1 MLDSWGMSI
10 KHKNTYMGIKFK
22 TGGSY
27 MAYKTFAAI
36 YVGSSEISMKIY
48 QISSKKTFKQI
59 DQVSKIIELGK
70 DTYSKGYLGTE
81 SIKQACDILNGF
93 KKKLKEYQI
102 TDYIAYA
109 TSAVREAENA
119 QIVLDAIKRTANIE
133 VKILSNSEQR
143 YIIFKGIVAK
153 YENFHQVVSKNTA
166 FVDVGAGSVQVS
178 LFDKNNMVVT
188 ENMNIGAVRVRDYVS
203 IMGNKSG
210 RLDKVISDYVEN
222 DIVTFRN
229 IYLNDKEIKNIV
241 AVGEVANAVKKIVPE
256 LNINDKIKREQ
267 FDAIYNRI
275 VSMSPH
281 ELSERY
287 GIPFERATL
296 MLPNIIIYQSFLN
309 NCKAE
314 EIYVPNV
321 DFCDGIV
328 ASFMDDGSRTVF
340 EHNFE
345 EDIVASAYNISKR
358 YKSNKNHIER
368 TSYFALKIFDSV
380 KKIYGLGKKERL
392 QLEIATILH
401 ECGNYISV
409 QNGALHS
416 SYVVA
421 NTEIIG
427 LSHKE
432 RMEVANVIKYN
443 VLYLPSKESVSA
455 ELDDCDYMVI
465 AKLTAILRLANILDK
480 SHTQKI
486 EDITVTIK
494 DEQLVIS
501 AKTYEDISLEA
512 GLFENRADF
521 FEKVYGIRPVL
532 RLRRGV

>member
-1 MLDSWGMSI
+1 
-10 KHKNTYMGIKFK
+10 
-22 TGGSY
+22 

-36 YVGSSEISMKIY
+36 YVGSSEIALKVY
-48 QISSKKTFKQI
+48 QISSKKNFKQI
-59 DQVSKIIELGK
+59 DYISKIIELGK
-70 DTYSKGYLGTE
+70 DTYSKGYLTTE
-81 SIKQACDILNGF
+81 SIKQVCDILNGF

-102 TDYIAYA
+102 TEYRAYA
-109 TSAVREAENA
+109 TSAVREAENSE
-119 QIVLDAIKRTANIE
+119 IVLDAIKRTTNIE
-133 VKILSNSEQR
+133 VTVLSNSEQR
-143 YIIFKGIVAK
+143 YINFKGLVAR

-166 FVDVGAGSVQVS
+166 FIDVGAGSVQVS

-188 ENMNIGAVRVRDYVS
+188 ENMHIGAVRVRDYVS

-256 LNINDKIKREQ
+256 LNIDDKIKREQ

-275 VSMSPH
+275 VSMPPQ

-287 GIPFERATL
+287 GIPYERATL

-314 EIYVPNV
+314 EIYVPKV
-321 DFCDGIV
+321 DFCDGIL
-328 ASFMDDGSRTVF
+328 ASYMDEGSRTVF

-345 EDIVASAYNISKR
+345 DDIIASAQAISKK
-358 YKSNKNHIER
+358 YKSNKNHIEK
-368 TSYFALKIFDSV
+368 TAEYALKIFDAV
-380 KKIYGLGKKERL
+380 KKPYGLGKKERL
-392 QLEIATILH
+392 QLHIASLLH
-401 ECGNYISV
+401 ECGNYISM
-409 QNGALHS
+409 QNGAVNS
-416 SYVVA
+416 AYIVE

-432 RMEVANVIKYN
+432 RMEVANIIKYN
-443 VLYLPSKESVSA
+443 VLYLPSKEKISSI
-455 ELDDCDYMVI
+455 LDGCDYMTI
-465 AKLTAILRLANILDK
+465 AKLTSILRLANILDK

-486 EDITVTIK
+486 EDVSITIK
-494 DEQLVIS
+494 DEQLIIS

-512 GLFENRADF
+512 GLFEARADF

>member
-1 MLDSWGMSI
+1 
-10 KHKNTYMGIKFK
+10 
-22 TGGSY
+22 

-36 YVGSSEISMKIY
+36 YVGSSEIALKVY
-48 QISSKKTFKQI
+48 QISSKKNFKQI
-59 DQVSKIIELGK
+59 DYISKIIELGK
-70 DTYSKGYLGTE
+70 DTYSKGYLTTE
-81 SIKQACDILNGF
+81 SIKQVCEILNGF

-102 TDYIAYA
+102 TEYRAYA
-109 TSAVREAENA
+109 TSAVREAENSE
-119 QIVLDAIKRTANIE
+119 IVLDAIKRTTNIE
-133 VKILSNSEQR
+133 VTVLSNSEQR
-143 YIIFKGIVAK
+143 YINFKGMVAR

-166 FVDVGAGSVQVS
+166 FIDVGAGSVQVS

-188 ENMNIGAVRVRDYVS
+188 ENMHIGAVRVRDYVS

-256 LNINDKIKREQ
+256 LNIDDKIKREQ

-275 VSMSPH
+275 VSMPPQ

-287 GIPFERATL
+287 GIPYERATL

-314 EIYVPNV
+314 EIYVPKV
-321 DFCDGIV
+321 DFCDGIL
-328 ASFMDDGSRTVF
+328 ASYMDEGSRTVF

-345 EDIVASAYNISKR
+345 EDIIASAQAISKK
-358 YKSNKNHIER
+358 YKSNRNHIEK
-368 TSYFALKIFDSV
+368 TAEYALKIFDAV
-380 KKIYGLGKKERL
+380 KKTYGLGKKERL
-392 QLEIATILH
+392 QLHIASLLH
-401 ECGNYISV
+401 ECGNYISM
-409 QNGALHS
+409 QNGAVNS
-416 SYVVA
+416 AYIVE

-432 RMEVANVIKYN
+432 RMEVANIIKYN
-443 VLYLPSKESVSA
+443 VLYLPSKEKISSI
-455 ELDDCDYMVI
+455 LDGCDYMTI
-465 AKLTAILRLANILDK
+465 AKLTSILRLANILDK

-486 EDITVTIK
+486 EDVSITIK
-494 DEQLVIS
+494 DEQLIIS

-512 GLFENRADF
+512 GLFEARADF